1 MTSTTANQHPRVVD
15 ATTPTR
21 LVVQR
26 LRNTLRMN
34 ATTSL
39 LGGLVAALVPGTLD
53 RFLGTGHPGWV
64 RLVGVGLAV
73 FAIDVLVVA
82 GTTAGTLRRWTAP
95 IVAADAAWVLATGVT
110 IAAGWY
116 STSGAVIVGA
126 VGVMVAALAIRQHL
140 SLRKL
145 RRAPHLELLIED
157 PPVEVAHVEARIDA
171 PTSDVWPVVI
181 DHDLYGRLAPNLGSV
196 RATGPNGPS
205 LARVCS
211 NRSGQK
217 WSETCTLWDEGHRF
231 DITVDTSDYPYP
243 LVEMRGSWSVRPHS
257 ERGSLVAMDFRYQP
271 TATLKGR
278 AFAIVMQAAF
288 PVVLRQIARGWRR
301 EALSRRR
308 EAAS

>member
-1 MTSTTANQHPRVVD
+1 VTPTTANQHPLVVD

-21 LVVQR
+21 RLVQR
-26 LRNTLRMN
+26 LRNTLRVN

-39 LGGLVAALVPGTLD
+39 LGGLAAAGVPGTLD
-53 RFLGTGHPGWV
+53 RLLGTGHPGWV

-82 GTTAGTLRRWTAP
+82 GATAATLRRWTAP
-95 IVAADAAWVLATGVT
+95 IVAADVAWVLATGVT

-116 STSGAVIVGA
+116 STRGAVLVGA
-126 VGVMVAALAIRQHL
+126 VGAMVAAFAIRQHS
-140 SLRKL
+140 SLREL
-145 RRAPHLELLIED
+145 RHARHLDLLIED
-157 PPVEVAHVEARIDA
+157 PPVEVAHVETRIDA
-171 PTSDVWPVVI
+171 PAPDVWPVVI
-181 DHDLYGRLAPNLGSV
+181 DHDLYGQLAPNLGSV
-196 RATGPNGPS
+196 RATGPNGPG

-231 DITVDTSDYPYP
+231 EITVDTADYPYP
-243 LVEMRGSWSVRPHS
+243 LVEMRGAWSVRPHS
-257 ERGSLVAMDFRYQP
+257 ERGSMVAMDFRYQP
-271 TATLKGR
+271 AATLKGR

-288 PVVLRQIARGWRR
+288 PVVLRQIMRGWRR
-301 EALSRRR
+301 EALSRRQ